1 MFPLVDRFLLET
13 SLVSSIIAQDPL
25 FIKFGLIHEGDFFF
39 KRKTEFMTNSKIL
52 ERNASFRPNYNA

>member
-39 KRKTEFMTNSKIL
+39 FQTEGRIHDKQQNCRKKYFI
-52 ERNASFRPNYNA
+52 SFEL

>member
-39 KRKTEFMTNSKIL
+39 QTEGRIHDKQQNFRKKCFIL
-52 ERNASFRPNYNA
+52 FEL